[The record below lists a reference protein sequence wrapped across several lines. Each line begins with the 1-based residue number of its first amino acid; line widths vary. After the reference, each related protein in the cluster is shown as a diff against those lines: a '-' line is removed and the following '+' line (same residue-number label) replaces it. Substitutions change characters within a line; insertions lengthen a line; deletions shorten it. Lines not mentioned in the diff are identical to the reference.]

1 MISRDHPNVMI
12 SSTYSDLKVHREA
25 VSDALLRLGFF
36 PIGME
41 YDSSKAGIDI
51 INSSLRMVNRADAY
65 IGIIS
70 HRYGGVPVD
79 ESRNPNRS
87 SITEIEYRRAV
98 ERGIPVFIYLMSD
111 EHPVKKD
118 AVEPMEVY
126 QARLQQLIADVK
138 SRSICATFSSVEELA
153 SRVLQSMSDFRMESA
168 DLKHPKPQR
177 SLRKKRRILPP
188 QLLAIPTFISGHQFV
203 GRRAELALLDQW
215 AMGTNPVLVI
225 EAIGGE
231 GKSTLSW
238 QWLNE
243 QIRKSNS
250 AFAGFLWY
258 SFYEGGADM
267 AAFAASAYAYVT
279 GLPFENFRGRK
290 VAELGRMLVAAL
302 RETPFLLVL
311 DGLERVLVA
320 YHRLDASQTRDDEVA
335 TEKDDRAC
343 IKPADG
349 ELLRQLITAN
359 PSRIL
364 VTSRLLPTA
373 LLNRSG
379 QLLPGVDHKSLGGLH
394 PQDALT
400 MMRSIGIKGD
410 TKTIIQYLTQN
421 FDNHP
426 QIVGIAA
433 GLVKDYVRH
442 PGDFDRWAEDP
453 DAGAAL
459 HLSKLDLVQ
468 RQTHI
473 LASALTGLDPGVR
486 QVLSRIAAL
495 GSAVEFE
502 TVETLNPY
510 MTPQV
515 RDRLEINLANE
526 ISKLEGLRKQFD
538 LLQTQ
543 FKDPRYKEYVTQRV
557 PKIKADIK
565 AAELLIPQLEAELL
579 EVKTRQKQERQEAL
593 SKLVSA
599 LQDLEKRGLLQW
611 DREKNTYDL
620 HPVVRGYAFDVLEQ
634 PERKSICDRIADH
647 FRSKPK
653 DRFAETKTLADVQQS
668 LNIFRALVQ
677 GGRFVDAMWFY
688 RGDFA
693 NALSYGVEGYHEILA
708 LLRPLFP
715 YGFSVPPDGF
725 STYEQSYLLNNAAV
739 ALIMVGRLS
748 EAREALTVKLRLNLE
763 TKDRQNLRICL
774 TNLGETLRDENRL
787 AEAHSAFDLALQL
800 ARVGNHPEEAARGY
814 FHLMTTYR
822 IIGEFI
828 KAHLAHSQFCLLP
841 IPVDREIYRQ
851 GDVEAEY
858 CWLSFY
864 QGALSSTKLD
874 EAIAVAENGNNRP
887 AVRGLFRLQGEL
899 ALLQGHYDESITA
912 FEKAIEIT
920 QVVGLDVSSL
930 EARLALAKIRLGQ
943 TERAMEICE
952 RLNDL
957 ENVPQVELALPY
969 FELGWRDRARDYALA
984 GYQKSWAN
992 GPPYS
997 RWWELNQCRN
1007 VLTLLGEPEPQ
1018 LPTLDANG
1026 VPRLPYEEKIK
1037 EFITELKW
1045 EKGH

>member
-1 MISRDHPNVMI
+1 MI

-36 PIGME
+36 PLGME

-51 INSSLRMVNRADAY
+51 IKSSLGMVNRAHAY

-79 ESRNPNRS
+79 ESRNPNRL

-98 ERGIPVFIYLMSD
+98 ERRIPIYIYLMSD
-111 EHPVKKD
+111 EHPVTKD
-118 AVEPMEVY
+118 GVEPVEAY
-126 QARLQQLIADVK
+126 RAKLERLIAEAK
-138 SRSICATFSSVEELA
+138 ARSICATFSSVEELA
-153 SRVLQSMSDFRMESA
+153 SRVLQSMSDLRMEWA
-168 DLKHPKPQR
+168 EPRHPWPQG
-177 SLRKKRRILPP
+177 SSKKKRRILPP
-188 QLLAIPTFISGHQFV
+188 QLLAIPTFISGHEFV
-203 GRRAELALLDQW
+203 GRRAELASLNEW

-243 QIRKSNS
+243 QIRKSDS

-279 GLPFENFRGRK
+279 GLPFAEFRGRK

-302 RETPFLLVL
+302 RESPFLLVL

-335 TEKDDRAC
+335 TSKDDRAC
-343 IKPADG
+343 IKLADG
-349 ELLRQLITAN
+349 ELLRQLTTAN
-359 PSRIL
+359 PSRII

-379 QLLPGVDHKSLGGLH
+379 QLLPGVVHKALGGLH

-410 TKTIIQYLTQN
+410 AKTIIQYLTQN

-426 QIVGIAA
+426 QIVGIVA
-433 GLVKDYVRH
+433 GLVKDYVKH
-442 PGDFDRWAEDP
+442 PGDFDRWAEDA

-473 LASALTGLDPGVR
+473 LSTALSGLDPGVR

-495 GSAVEFE
+495 GSAVEFA
-502 TVETLNPY
+502 TVEALNPY
-510 MTPQV
+510 VPPQKP
-515 RDRLEINLANE
+515 DRLEEVLVSETLMLEQLRRRA
-526 ISKLEGLRKQFD
+526 EGLRAHPDPNDKEHPTGMAAD
-538 LLQTQ
+538 LT
-543 FKDPRYKEYVTQRV
+543 
-557 PKIKADIK
+557 
-565 AAELLIPQLEAELL
+565 AAESRIAHLEATLHQ
-579 EVKTRQKQERQEAL
+579 VRTRQKQERHDAL
-593 SKLVSA
+593 PKLISA
-599 LQDLEKRGLLQW
+599 LQDLEKRGLVQW

-620 HPVVRGYAFDVLEQ
+620 HPVVRGYAFDALEQ
-634 PERKSICDRIADH
+634 PERENICVRIADH
-647 FRSKPK
+647 FRSKPT
-653 DRFAETKTLADVQQS
+653 DRFTETKTLADVQQS

-677 GGRFVDAMWFY
+677 GGRFVDAERFY

-693 NALSYGVEGYHEILA
+693 NALSYGIEAYHEILA

-715 YGFSVPPDGF
+715 SGFAVPPDGF
-725 STYEQSYLLNNAAV
+725 SSYEQSYLLNNAAV

-763 TKDRQNLRICL
+763 SRDRQNLRICL

-800 ARVGNHPEEAARGY
+800 AHVGNHPEEAARGY

-822 IIGEFI
+822 ITGQFT
-828 KAHLAHSQFCLLP
+828 KAHSAYSEFRLLP
-841 IPVDREIYRQ
+841 LPKEREIYRQ
-851 GDVEAEY
+851 GDVEAER

-864 QGALSSTKLD
+864 EGDLTSATLA
-874 EAIAVAENGNNRP
+874 EAIAVAETGNNRP
-887 AVRGLFRLQGEL
+887 AVRGLTRLQGEL
-899 ALLQGHYDESITA
+899 TLQQGRFTESISA
-912 FEKAIEIT
+912 FEKAIEVT
-920 QVVGLDVSSL
+920 QVVGLEVSSL
-930 EARLALAKIRLGQ
+930 EARLALAKIGAGQ
-943 TERAMEICE
+943 SESAMEICD
-952 RLNDL
+952 RLNEL
-957 ENVPQVELALPY
+957 ENIPDVELALPY
-969 FELGWRDRARDYALA
+969 FQLNDRDRARDCALA
-984 GYQKSWAN
+984 GYRKAWAD

-1007 VLTLLGEPEPQ
+1007 VLRLLAEPEPQ
-1018 LPTLDANG
+1018 LPTFDPNNVA
-1026 VPRLPYEEKIK
+1026 RLQYEENIK
-1037 EFITELKW
+1037 DVINELKTNVRARRYLR
-1045 EKGH
+1045 